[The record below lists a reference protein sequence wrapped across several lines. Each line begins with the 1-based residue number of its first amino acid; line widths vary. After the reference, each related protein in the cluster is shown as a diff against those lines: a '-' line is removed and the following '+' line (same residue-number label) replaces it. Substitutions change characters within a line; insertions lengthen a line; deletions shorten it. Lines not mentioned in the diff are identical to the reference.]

1 MVRTMID
8 LNEIP
13 LRTLQLEA
21 ARVISSMEATN
32 DNIHKFNKASR
43 HNSQGWYVAAIEWY
57 VKEYGGMPSEVGPGK
72 DIKFIYE
79 STE

>member
-1 MVRTMID
+1 MTN
-8 LNEIP
+8 LSELP
-13 LRTLQLEA
+13 LRKLQLEA

-57 VKEYGGMPSEVGPGK
+57 VKEYGGLPSEVGPGK
-72 DIKFIYE
+72 DIKFVYE
-79 STE
+79 QDE

>member
-1 MVRTMID
+1 MNIAE
-8 LNEIP
+8 LP

-21 ARVISSMEATN
+21 ARVISTMEATN

-57 VKEYGGMPSEVGPGK
+57 VKEYGGLPSEVGPGK
-72 DIKFIYE
+72 DVKMIYE
-79 STE
+79 DDN